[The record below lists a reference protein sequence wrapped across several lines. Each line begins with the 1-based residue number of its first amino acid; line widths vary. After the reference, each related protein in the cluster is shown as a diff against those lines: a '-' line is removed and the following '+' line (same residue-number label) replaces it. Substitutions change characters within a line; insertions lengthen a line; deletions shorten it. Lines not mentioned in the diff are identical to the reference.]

1 VGQGRKFSR
10 GRGEENCRAGGLSL
24 RLTIVR
30 LFRPIISKEESIM
43 DSQPLVVYCTCPDQ
57 ATAEHIA
64 ETVVDERLAAC
75 VNLVPGLI
83 SIYRWQGQIQRDAEW
98 LLIIKTYSTVY
109 SLLEARLCELHPYKI
124 PEIIALPIQAGSADY
139 LDWMVDSTGVPV

>member
-1 VGQGRKFSR
+1 
-10 GRGEENCRAGGLSL
+10 
-24 RLTIVR
+24 
-30 LFRPIISKEESIM
+30 M

-57 ATAEHIA
+57 ATAERIA

-98 LLIIKTYSTVY
+98 LLIIKTCSTVY
-109 SLLEARLCELHPYKI
+109 SLLEARLCELHPYEV
-124 PEIIALPIQAGSADY
+124 PEIIALPIQAVLADY
-139 LDWMVDSTGVPV
+139 LDWIVDSTGAPV